1 MSDRSVRPTQEE
13 FSLRAY
19 EIYVSRG
26 RQNGG
31 DIDDWLTAEQEL
43 RERQPSTS
51 ETKRPALI
59 VTGAVLGRTVL
70 LTEQNPQ
77 YAGRENVV
85 RENAAPENVR
95 ENPTRDSAIRKN
107 AARESPARENTSR
120 EAAERESQT
129 HFKLPRRFSGS
140 NP

>member
-19 EIYVSRG
+19 EIYVSHG

-31 DIDDWLTAEQEL
+31 DLDDGLTAEQEL
-43 RERQPSTS
+43 REQQPSTS

-70 LTEQNPQ
+70 LTEQTPQ
-77 YAGRENVV
+77 YAGREHVV
-85 RENAAPENVR
+85 
-95 ENPTRDSAIRKN
+95 
-107 AARESPARENTSR
+107 RESPARENTSR
-120 EAAERESQT
+120 EAAERESET